1 WPTST
6 STASG
11 SFGDKRGVASFPVRS
26 AARSGALQTRDRPK
40 LGMTFV
46 RSGGFT
52 PGGPLAQCGAPRC
65 GGAPAHPQ
73 RQLETSN
80 TCTCD
85 TPPLKS
91 MQEKRTFNTL
101 RMRLERILEKAF
113 PKESGA
119 ARLQQVGLFTL
130 IYLMQTDKED
140 VTARRL
146 SLMTG

>member
-1 WPTST
+1 
-6 STASG
+6 
-11 SFGDKRGVASFPVRS
+11 
-26 AARSGALQTRDRPK
+26 
-40 LGMTFV
+40 
-46 RSGGFT
+46 
-52 PGGPLAQCGAPRC
+52 
-65 GGAPAHPQ
+65 
-73 RQLETSN
+73 
-80 TCTCD
+80 
-85 TPPLKS
+85 

-146 SLMTG
+146 SLMTGQSAGELSHLVQKLVDRDLVTKEKILNKQGRGRAFKLLVKDNAATKRLTKAIDKAAGGRGRK